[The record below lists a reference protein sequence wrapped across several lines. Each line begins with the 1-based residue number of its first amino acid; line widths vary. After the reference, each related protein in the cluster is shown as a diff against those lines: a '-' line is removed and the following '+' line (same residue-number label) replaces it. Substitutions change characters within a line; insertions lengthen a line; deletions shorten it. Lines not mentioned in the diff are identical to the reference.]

1 VFIACLPVGRV
12 LDDAT
17 PSCGSSRYRS
27 YCDLI
32 EGLRSYYDYHESME
46 VEVIGANI
54 LQQSLFVQ
62 SHKSNRTY
70 MSAISILL

>member
-32 EGLRSYYDYHESME
+32 EGLRSYYDYHESNNNH
-46 VEVIGANI
+46 VIVWK
-54 LQQSLFVQ
+54 L
-62 SHKSNRTY
+62 R
-70 MSAISILL
+70 LLVLTFYR